1 MGYKN
6 VKTISKTRLTVD
18 RQMVKD
24 NLSFFK
30 FQTRSPVD
38 RRKVKDRRSSLK
50 KEGLAHYPERRVN
63 MIKRRR
69 LGDRRGILS
78 RYYKY
83 FVGKSALIIKRT
95 PLAR

>member
-1 MGYKN
+1 MRNNN
-6 VKTISKTRLTVD
+6 VKVISRTRSPFD
-18 RQMVKD
+18 RERVKD
-24 NLSFFK
+24 SLSFFK
-30 FQTRSPVD
+30 LQTRSPVD
-38 RRKVKDRRSSLK
+38 RRRVKDRRSSLK
-50 KEGLAHYPERRVN
+50 KEGLDHYPERRVN

-83 FVGKSALIIKRT
+83 FVGKSSLIFKRT

>member
-1 MGYKN
+1 MENKN
-6 VKTISKTRLTVD
+6 VEPISKTRSHFD
-18 RQMVKD
+18 RQRVKD
-24 NLSFFK
+24 SLSFFK
-30 FQTRSPVD
+30 LQTRSPVD

-50 KEGLAHYPERRVN
+50 KEGLAQYPERRVN

-83 FVGKSALIIKRT
+83 FVEKSALIFKRT
-95 PLAR
+95 PFGK

>member
-1 MGYKN
+1 MRSKN
-6 VKTISKTRLTVD
+6 VKIISK
-18 RQMVKD
+18 
-24 NLSFFK
+24 
-30 FQTRSPVD
+30 TRSPVD
-38 RRKVKDRRSSLK
+38 RQRVKDRRSSLK
-50 KEGLAHYPERRVN
+50 QEGLDHYPERRVN

-83 FVGKSALIIKRT
+83 FVEKSSLIFKRT